1 MKLSPTL
8 HRYFARQFL
17 VNFLIVLSVFL
28 AVAYLFDTVELIR
41 RASKRQDISFVTLIE
56 MSFLKLPQVGQQLFS
71 FSILFSAMLTFWRL
85 TRSNELIVVRAAG
98 ISAWRFLVPALIVA
112 VLIGGFKMAVVNPA
126 SSVLVARF
134 EQLENEVLRGRT
146 SSFDISENGLWLRQ
160 LETDRHTIIHAR
172 SMSPGGALQG
182 VKVFFFGQDDS
193 FGGRIDAH
201 RADLRNGYWEVA
213 DGWLNRPEGRP
224 EFVRNYRIE
233 TDISFATIE
242 DSLASPDTLSFWYMP
257 KFIRTME
264 ATGFPAVRLRL
275 YYQTLLAQPAL
286 YVGLILLA
294 ASVSLRP
301 PRRGGTLILIGTG
314 VLIGFCLFF
323 LTDVVHALGL
333 SETIPIELAAWTP
346 AGISV
351 LLGMSALLQ
360 SEDG

>member
-1 MKLSPTL
+1 MRLSPTI
-8 HRYFARQFL
+8 HRYFAQQYL
-17 VNFLIVLSVFL
+17 VNFLVVLAVFL
-28 AVAYLFDTVELIR
+28 AVAYLFDTVELLR
-41 RASKRQDISFVTLIE
+41 RASKRQDISFLTIVE

-71 FSILFSAMLTFWRL
+71 FAILFSAMLTFWRL
-85 TRSNELIVVRAAG
+85 SRSNELVVVRAAG
-98 ISAWRFLVPALIVA
+98 VSAWHFLLPALIVA
-112 VLIGGFKMAVVNPA
+112 VLIGGFRMAVINPA
-126 SSVLVARF
+126 SSVLVGRYA
-134 EQLENEVLRGRT
+134 QLESEALRGRT
-146 SSFDISENGLWLRQ
+146 ASFDISENGLWLRQ
-160 LETDRHTIIHAR
+160 LESDRHTIIHAR
-172 SMSPGGALQG
+172 SMSPGGALQD
-182 VKVFFFGQDDS
+182 VKIFFFGPDDTYL
-193 FGGRIDAH
+193 GRLDAT
-201 RADLRNGYWEVA
+201 RADLRPGYWELA
-213 DGWLNRPEGRP
+213 EGWLNRPERRP
-224 EFVRNYRIE
+224 EFVRNYRVE
-233 TDISFATIE
+233 TDISYATIE

-257 KFIRTME
+257 KFIKTME

-286 YVGLILLA
+286 YAGLVLLA

-301 PRRGGTLILIGTG
+301 PRRGGTLLLITAG

>member
-1 MKLSPTL
+1 MRLSPTL
-8 HRYFARQFL
+8 HRYFAQQFL
-17 VNFLIVLSVFL
+17 VNFLIVLGVFL
-28 AVAYLFDTVELIR
+28 AVAYLFDTVELLR
-41 RASKRQDISFVTLIE
+41 RASKRPDISFVTLIE

-85 TRSNELIVVRAAG
+85 TRSNELVVVRAAG
-98 ISAWRFLVPALIVA
+98 VSAWRFLLPALMVA

-134 EQLENEVLRGRT
+134 EQLENEALRGRT
-146 SSFDISENGLWLRQ
+146 TSFDISENGLWLRQ
-160 LETDRHTIIHAR
+160 LDEDRHTIIHAH
-172 SMSPGGALQG
+172 SMLPGGALQG

-193 FGGRIDAH
+193 FAGRVDAA
-201 RADLRNGYWEVA
+201 RADLKNGYWEVS
-213 DGWLNRPEGRP
+213 DGWLNRSERRP
-224 EFVRNYRIE
+224 EFVKNYRID
-233 TDISFATIE
+233 TDISAATIE

-286 YVGLILLA
+286 YMGLVLLA

-301 PRRGGTLILIGTG
+301 PRRGGTLILIATG

-351 LLGMSALLQ
+351 LLGTSALLQ